1 MERLTTNNPTN
12 NFETMLNFVY
22 SKDGWA
28 HIRYTGE
35 IADVPLTQ
43 WAKAQCILRG
53 CAAEDLPGD
62 TPEEIDEALCG
73 CMMDCPDCPIALAY
87 CFACQASHLRDRLK
101 LYEDILFSGDST
113 ELLSLD
119 DLRRAV
125 TLRTRQAPAK
135 LDRSLF
141 EGCYE
146 CSAPVCASCNFDWV
160 DDEDAPCCDCA
171 GGSAYE
177 PKEYCAK
184 CGRPLK
190 ESSWAELERRLEGS
204 DEKSNCD

>member
-1 MERLTTNNPTN
+1 MKRLTREAPKD

-28 HIRYTGE
+28 HIRYTSE

-43 WAKAQCILRG
+43 WAKTQCILRG

-101 LYEDILFSGDST
+101 LYEDILFSEDST
-113 ELLSLD
+113 ELIAPERLRDMMEAEQSGRLAVLPCRVGDTVFDIQDGTPYATRVLSFSYFGD
-119 DLRRAV
+119 HWACRTVSSYPDLESFGERV
-125 TLRTRQAPAK
+125 FLTL
-135 LDRSLF
+135 
-141 EGCYE
+141 EE
-146 CSAPVCASCNFDWV
+146 
-160 DDEDAPCCDCA
+160 
-171 GGSAYE
+171 
-177 PKEYCAK
+177 
-184 CGRPLK
+184 
-190 ESSWAELERRLEGS
+190 AEAALERRIGGS
-204 DEKSNCD
+204 DETD